1 MNKTNTPTPEEAGAA
16 TSSVT
21 KFQCKDSENQRHEQ
35 SSELNSL
42 MALVSNRQV
51 LYRDSMYQGRKRM
64 VRRSGSTTRPQA
76 VVDVA
81 MV

>member
-42 MALVSNRQV
+42 MALVSNPTV
-51 LYRDSMYQGRKRM
+51 
-64 VRRSGSTTRPQA
+64 
-76 VVDVA
+76 
-81 MV
+81 

>member
-35 SSELNSL
+35 SSELNSR
-42 MALVSNRQV
+42 SEE
-51 LYRDSMYQGRKRM
+51 
-64 VRRSGSTTRPQA
+64 RRVGKEC
-76 VVDVA
+76 
-81 MV
+81 